1 MNKIKKTIA
10 LLAWLPALAMAQVE
24 LSTQT
29 YKVTEVIKADGSSK
43 IEWVT
48 ADSIVPGDKVG
59 YRIIVNNNGTEPAD
73 SIVLDN
79 PVPQHTVYVAG
90 SARGANSKIEYSV
103 DSGKSYNMPEK
114 LFITKN
120 GKKYPATAKDYS
132 HVKWTLTHALKAGES
147 TQVQYVVQVK

>member
-1 MNKIKKTIA
+1 MNNFTKFIA
-10 LLAWLPALAMAQVE
+10 LLTWLPALAMAQVE
-24 LSTQT
+24 LTTQT
-29 YKVTEVIKADGSSK
+29 YKVTEVKKADGSSK
-43 IEWVT
+43 IEWIK

-59 YRIIVNNNGTEPAD
+59 YRIIVNNKGAEDAN

-90 SARGANSKIEYSV
+90 SARGANTKIVYSV
-103 DSGKSYNMPEK
+103 DSGKTYKMPEK
-114 LFITKN
+114 LFIIKK

-132 HVKWTLTHALKAGES
+132 NVKWTLTQALKAGES